1 MGQLMGILGW
11 IENLRPIKKHQT
23 VISCL
28 MQEGGFVIFKDEEL
42 LSMIAHVMM
51 CYMSQ

>member
-1 MGQLMGILGW
+1 MRQLMGILGW

-28 MQEGGFVIFKDEEL
+28 MQNGMVLVKMYCLKD
-42 LSMIAHVMM
+42 
-51 CYMSQ
+51 